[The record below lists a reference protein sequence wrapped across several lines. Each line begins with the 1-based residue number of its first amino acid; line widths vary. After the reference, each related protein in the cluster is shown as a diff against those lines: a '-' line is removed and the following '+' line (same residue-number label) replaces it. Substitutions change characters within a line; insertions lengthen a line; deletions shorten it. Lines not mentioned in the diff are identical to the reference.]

1 MACERKGFSL
11 SSLSMTTRPTSG
23 NYAGDLMPREAWALL
38 ASEPDAVLVD
48 VRTVPE
54 WTFVGVPDLASLGRQ
69 AMYVEWQ
76 TYPTMGMNSSF
87 VTDVQRAAQ
96 IADRRD
102 TPLLLI
108 CRSGGRS
115 RAAAMAMTAAGYTRA
130 YNVAEGFEGDLD
142 AHRHRSSGKGWKAAN
157 LPWKQT

>member
-1 MACERKGFSL
+1 
-11 SSLSMTTRPTSG
+11 
-23 NYAGDLMPREAWALL
+23 L

-69 AMYVEWQ
+69 LRCVEWQ
-76 TYPTMGMNSSF
+76 TYPSMSVNSSF
-87 VTDVQRAAQ
+87 VVDVERAAQ

-102 TPLLLI
+102 TPLVFI
-108 CRSGGRS
+108 CRSGVRS
-115 RAAAMAMTAAGYTRA
+115 RAAAIAMTAAGYSRA

-142 AHRHRSSGKGWKAAN
+142 AHKHRSVGKGWKAAN

>member
-1 MACERKGFSL
+1 
-11 SSLSMTTRPTSG
+11 MTTRPTSG
-23 NYAGDLMPREAWALL
+23 NYAGDLVPHESWALL

-69 AMYVEWQ
+69 VICVEWQ
-76 TYPTMGMNSSF
+76 TYPAMSVNSSF
-87 VTDVQRAAQ
+87 VVDVERATQ

-102 TPLLLI
+102 TPLLFI
-108 CRSGGRS
+108 CRSGVRS
-115 RAAAMAMTAAGYTRA
+115 RTAAMAMTAAGYSRA

-142 AHRHRSSGKGWKAAN
+142 AHKHRSAGKGWKAAN